1 MDEEA
6 KSCVPMHL
14 RTFHRDH
21 RQQQEA
27 WNPEQ
32 LLKLRRFE
40 AMALGKNRPQ
50 AGQQRVRRWSL
61 LALTASQ
68 SAYVESMA

>member
-1 MDEEA
+1 
-6 KSCVPMHL
+6 MHL

-27 WNPEQ
+27 WGPEQ
-32 LLKLRRFE
+32 QLELRRFE
-40 AMALGKNRPQ
+40 GMALGKNGPQ
-50 AGQQRVRRWSL
+50 AGQQRVRRRFL

-68 SAYVESMA
+68 SAYVEPMA